1 MSKPSGQTTQLQGL
15 LERLAAGEPNA
26 PEALIRR
33 SCERLRKLTRV
44 MLRGYPGVK
53 RWAETDDVLQSAL
66 MRLLRSLED
75 VRPSTPK
82 DFFALATLQIRR
94 ELIDLA
100 RHYFG
105 PQGKFRRHAS
115 HGRDD
120 GAPPEPADSAAEP
133 SELAEWCEFHKLI
146 DELPTEEGEVVG
158 LVYYHGMTQAEAAA
172 VLGVNVRTVQRRWHA
187 ALVKLHRVLKAGY
200 LES

>member
-1 MSKPSGQTTQLQGL
+1 MSEPSAQTTQLQGL
-15 LERLAAGEPNA
+15 LERLAAGEPDA

-66 MRLLRSLED
+66 MRLLRSLKE

-105 PQGKFRRHAS
+105 PQGTARRHAS
-115 HGRDD
+115 HGPD
-120 GAPPEPADSAAEP
+120 GTPPDPADSAAEP
-133 SELAEWCEFHKLI
+133 SELAEWCEFHKLVE
-146 DELPTEEGEVVG
+146 ELPEAEREVVG

-172 VLGVNVRTVQRRWHA
+172 VLGVTVRTVQRRWHA
-187 ALVKLHRVLKAGY
+187 SLLTLHKVLKKGY
-200 LES
+200 LDS